1 MRSPDPSAEF
11 SDMAGKALTV
21 EWLVEHADSMKVHY
35 QGIGH
40 SVSPQEIGH
49 VNEYLT
55 RMVLG
60 R

>member
-1 MRSPDPSAEF
+1 MPHTRTPPTTIEDILAT
-11 SDMAGKALTV
+11 A
-21 EWLVEHADSMKVHY
+21 EWLVEHADTMKVHY